1 MACISQNC
9 IASDIQEV
17 NENYLE
23 MSEAYVL
30 PLQVELKSENCQKS
44 SSLNL

>member
-23 MSEAYVL
+23 MSVAYVL
-30 PLQVELKSENCQKS
+30 SLQVELRSVKTVK
-44 SSLNL
+44 NLLP

>member
-30 PLQVELKSENCQKS
+30 PLQVEPKSVKTVK
-44 SSLNL
+44 NLLP

>member
-23 MSEAYVL
+23 MSVAYVL
-30 PLQVELKSENCQKS
+30 PLQVELKSVNTVK
-44 SSLNL
+44 NLLP

>member
-30 PLQVELKSENCQKS
+30 PLQVELNSVKTVK
-44 SSLNL
+44 NLLP

>member
-23 MSEAYVL
+23 MSVACVL
-30 PLQVELKSENCQKS
+30 PLQVELKSVKTVK
-44 SSLNL
+44 NLLP

>member
-30 PLQVELKSENCQKS
+30 PLQVEFKSVKTVKNP
-44 SSLNL
+44 LP

>member
-23 MSEAYVL
+23 MAVAYVL
-30 PLQVELKSENCQKS
+30 PLQVELKSVKTVK
-44 SSLNL
+44 NLLP

>member
-23 MSEAYVL
+23 MSVAYVL
-30 PLQVELKSENCQKS
+30 PHQVELKSVKTVK
-44 SSLNL
+44 NLLP